1 MLKRILPILALMT
14 LLISPF
20 APAPAAAAASWQP
33 KVDPWVLE
41 TAAQGQTEFLVF
53 LTEQTDL
60 SGAAA
65 LPTKAEKGAFVYQ
78 RLVETAQRT
87 QRPLIAALERM
98 DVEYRS
104 FWVVNA
110 LWVRGDL
117 SAVQALAQRSDVAH
131 LYANPSVKLDAPVE
145 EAPAPQ
151 SVLAV
156 EWNITNV
163 NAPQVWAVG
172 TTGQGVV
179 IGGQDT
185 GYDWDHPALINQYRG
200 WNGISADHNYNWYDA
215 TDNPSATPIDPVTH
229 GTHTMGTM
237 VGDDGGS
244 NQIGMAPGARW
255 IGCRNMDA
263 AGNGTPATYI
273 TCYQWFIAPTDLN
286 GLNADPALAP
296 DVINNSWSC
305 PVSEGCPTGNPNI
318 LLQAVQNLRAAGIFT
333 AHSAGNN
340 GSSCSTVSEPAA
352 IYAESFSVGATTS
365 SNVIASYSSRGPV
378 TVDGSNRAKPDI
390 SAPGSSVR
398 SCIPGTGYGS
408 KSGTSMAAP
417 HVAGLV
423 ALLISA
429 EPGLRGQVD
438 LLERLIES
446 SAVPVID
453 MTCGGSAG
461 GVPNNTYGW
470 GRIDALAA
478 LESLQLSVGKQ
489 ALAEVAPGETLTYTL
504 SVTHTR
510 GSDPLVQVVLTDTL
524 PVGTEFVSATPPY
537 NLAGDVITWQFASL
551 ALGESQQV
559 SLAVRVTATKGVIEN
574 LDYGASAEGA
584 FPAWGQ
590 RVETIVVPHEIT
602 LEKTAAALV
611 APGSALTYT
620 LTVSN
625 AHLFA
630 GLTGLVLT
638 DTLPAGTEFLNA
650 TQPYTLAGGLVT
662 WALPPLDAGQSWPVT
677 LVVRVTAG
685 EGVIENLAYGAM
697 ADYAAPVSG
706 AAVETLVVPHEIA
719 LQKSAPERVAPGSVL
734 TYTLVVSNPH
744 PFAGLSGLVLTDTL
758 PVGTEF
764 ISATQPYTRSGEVIT
779 WQAPYLGSGQSWP
792 LMLAVRVPLTFTGTL
807 TNHAY
812 GVSSLEVSRR
822 GEPVQTQIFALA
834 VNKTASADWVAPGGW
849 LTYTLTVTNLHPS
862 SAVHQVVLSD
872 TLPQGVTF
880 ITATQPYSQVGG
892 LLSWQVGELAPGE
905 VRTFTLVVQAPAS
918 LNGWFANTDYRAWA
932 EELGGVVQ
940 GQAVWTWVRRLV
952 FLPLVGR

>member
-1 MLKRILPILALMT
+1 MHKRIVP
-14 LLISPF
+14 LLILLTFVIGPF

-53 LTEQTDL
+53 LAEQTDL
-60 SGAAA
+60 SAAAA
-65 LPTKAEKGAFVYQ
+65 LPTKAAKGAFVYQ

-87 QRPLIAALERM
+87 QGPLIAALEQM
-98 DVEYRS
+98 DVAYRS

-117 SAVQALAQRSDVAH
+117 RVVQALAQRSDVAH
-131 LYANPSVKLDAPVE
+131 LYANPSVKLEAPVE

-163 NAPQVWAVG
+163 NAPQVWAAG
-172 TTGQGVV
+172 YTGQGVV

-200 WNGISADHNYNWYDA
+200 WNGSAANHNYNWYDA
-215 TDNPSATPIDPVTH
+215 TLNPSATPIDPVTH

-237 VGDDGGS
+237 VGDDGGT

-263 AGNGTPATYI
+263 AGVGSPATYI
-273 TCYQWFIAPTDLN
+273 ACYQWFIAPTDLGGQN
-286 GLNADPALAP
+286 PNPALAP

-305 PVSEGCPTGNPNI
+305 PVSEGCTDPNV

-340 GSSCSTVSEPAA
+340 GSGCSSVNEPAA

-365 SNVIASYSSRGPV
+365 SNIIASYSSRGPV

-398 SCIPGTGYGS
+398 SCIPGTGYGL

-423 ALLISA
+423 ALLISI
-429 EPGLRGQVD
+429 EPGLRGEVN
-438 LLERLIES
+438 LLETLIES
-446 SAVPVID
+446 SAVPIVD

-461 GVPNNTYGW
+461 GIPNNTYGW

-489 ALAEVAPGETLTYTL
+489 APAEVAPGEMLTYTL
-504 SVTHTR
+504 SITHTR
-510 GSDPLVQVVLTDTL
+510 GSDPLAQIVLTDTL
-524 PVGTEFVSATPPY
+524 PAGTEFVSATQPY

-551 ALGESQQV
+551 ALGETQQV
-559 SLAVRVTATKGVIEN
+559 SLVVRVTATKGVIEN
-574 LDYGASAEGA
+574 LDYWAGAEGA
-584 FPAWGQ
+584 FPAWGEA
-590 RVETIVVPHEIT
+590 VETAVVPHEII
-602 LEKTAAALV
+602 LAKAAPASV
-611 APGSALTYT
+611 APGSVLTYT
-620 LTVSN
+620 LVVTN
-625 AHLFA
+625 AHPFA
-630 GLTGLVLT
+630 GLDHVVLTDTLPAGTELLSATQPYTLAGSLITWQMPSLAAGQSWLVRLAVGVTAPEGTIANLDYGVGADYAALVRGAAVETLVVPYEIALQKGAPERVAPGAVLTYTLAVSNPHPFAGLHGLVLT
-638 DTLPAGTEFLNA
+638 DTLPAGTEF
-650 TQPYTLAGGLVT
+650 
-662 WALPPLDAGQSWPVT
+662 
-677 LVVRVTAG
+677 
-685 EGVIENLAYGAM
+685 
-697 ADYAAPVSG
+697 
-706 AAVETLVVPHEIA
+706 
-719 LQKSAPERVAPGSVL
+719 
-734 TYTLVVSNPH
+734 
-744 PFAGLSGLVLTDTL
+744 
-758 PVGTEF
+758 
-764 ISATQPYTRSGEVIT
+764 ISATQPYTRAGEVIT

-792 LMLAVRVPLTFTGTL
+792 VLLAVRVPLTFTGTL
-807 TNHAY
+807 SNFAY
-812 GVSSLEVSRR
+812 GVSSLEVSAR
-822 GEPVQTQIFALA
+822 GAPVQTQIFALA
-834 VNKTASADWVAPGGW
+834 VNKSASADWVAPGGW

-880 ITATQPYSQVGG
+880 ITATQPYSLVGG
-892 LLSWQVGELAPGE
+892 LLSWQVGDLAPGE
-905 VRTFTLVVQAPAS
+905 TRTFTLVVQVS
-918 LNGWFANTDYRAWA
+918 DHLNGWFANTDYRATA
-932 EELGGVVQ
+932 DELNGLVRGE
-940 GQAVWTWVRRLV
+940 AVHTWVRRLV